1 MGTSLSPPNP
11 PLPQRPSKTTRP
23 ASSPTSGG
31 LLHQPALPWSTLE
44 METTGSKVGD
54 RSTSPPATFHS
65 NTSTSTA
72 SNPMPEDKLVAQE
85 MYTAYMLAYPRPKPA
100 FEPGGY
106 SPETDP
112 WRDHALAAWLLARLV
127 RDREFEKYSLAQFIQ
142 NCALF
147 IFGPWEFIEREC
159 RSGSSLRRF
168 ADHWVTWNTLLAG
181 GENASHEYTGL
192 KAASRTR
199 KLARG
204 GGEDPRTYALSH
216 WFRDCGD
223 SLDPRCDHVPSV
235 RMEREQRREQRR
247 AREAARKKADEYT

>member
-1 MGTSLSPPNP
+1 MNVSMPN
-11 PLPQRPSKTTRP
+11 
-23 ASSPTSGG
+23 
-31 LLHQPALPWSTLE
+31 
-44 METTGSKVGD
+44 
-54 RSTSPPATFHS
+54 
-65 NTSTSTA
+65 
-72 SNPMPEDKLVAQE
+72 DKLVAQE
-85 MYTAYMLAYPRPKPA
+85 MYTAYMLAYPRPQPT

-159 RSGSSLRRF
+159 RSGTSLRRF

-181 GENASHEYTGL
+181 GEKASHEYTGL
-192 KAASRTR
+192 KAASRTQ

-216 WFRDCGD
+216 WFRDCGA

-247 AREAARKKADEYT
+247 AREAARKKADEYTIDRFQEEIGQIPSTGSNDSSSDDSSSDDATSIQALPSLTRLSGLAHRRRR